1 MRARLL
7 ALAVLMFALLVG
19 RAARAGD
26 PRLVWRTLETPH
38 FYIHYYVEEER
49 LARRVAVVAEA
60 AHDKLVPFFDHE
72 VKHKTHVVL
81 SDQTDDANGSATVIP
96 FPTIRLNATAPD
108 DRSELNDYDDWLSA
122 LIMHEYTHVVHLDT
136 THGVARV
143 INAILGLGELGQ
155 VYAPNQAQPH
165 FIIEGLA
172 VFEETERTSGG
183 RLRSSVYDM
192 WLRTATLEGKFQRL
206 DQFSNSPIQF
216 PQGNSIY
223 LYGSAFLHYIASRYG
238 NDVFRRLSHYYGGT
252 WLPGGI
258 NRALRDVTGGRGKGE
273 TFSTLYGPFRA
284 SMEERYRA
292 QLAEVEAAGRREG
305 TPLTSA
311 RLYSARPTFTCDG
324 KSVIWADSDGY
335 SRTQFRILDLPTD
348 DAAGTGRGRPPEP
361 RTFLKHA
368 GIGAAA
374 LSPDGR
380 TLFFTA
386 SQVYRT
392 ESFYND
398 LFAYDLPTR
407 EVRQL
412 THGLRAEAPDLS
424 PDGDTLAFATNSLS
438 SRSLV
443 VASVLRD
450 EGGRVIGVGEP
461 RTLVGN
467 SDDLSQVYTP
477 AWSPDGKTLAF
488 SWWRDGGRRDLWLY
502 RFGDDGGHLE
512 QLTDDRALDLEPRWS
527 PDGRYLYFVSD
538 RTGIY
543 NLYAWEAATGRTWQ
557 VTNVIGGVFEPAISP
572 DGKTAVYI
580 EGIADGWRLSRFA
593 LEPSR
598 FVTAPVTE
606 PRAPRPLPDVPAG
619 LSELPSRPYEAWR
632 TAWPHTLGLASYHDP
647 FGQVLALSL
656 SGSDVVGH
664 HAWSLTTGFNFGRA
678 DAVSFSAG
686 YSYRRYF
693 PTFSL
698 SASRNLTRRG
708 GLYIDGVN
716 HSYVEDD
723 YSASAGVSLPVLR
736 RIDQSATLSFN
747 YNFAWLR
754 NLDRDKVPL
763 DPSLI
768 SPVFP
773 ETGRVA
779 SLGISFSY
787 SNAYRY
793 LYSVSAEEGRSLGI
807 SAGFSFHGIGSQYNV
822 ATASWRYSEYVPF
835 PFKNHVLIL
844 GYRGGIS
851 GGDIHRRSNWAL
863 GGYAPQPDPL
873 RSFFDFTRPGGAT
886 LRGYPYSSIYGNQYH
901 VLNAEYRFPIWR
913 VERGYET
920 LPIYFQLLHGAVF
933 VDAGNAFSGPFD
945 FDNLK
950 NFKVGV
956 GAELRL
962 DAYLFYNVGA
972 TFQLGY
978 ARGLMSGGKNQV
990 YFLLNNPF

>member
-1 MRARLL
+1 MRRHRGALALFVLVAALL
-7 ALAVLMFALLVG
+7 AA
-19 RAARAGD
+19 RSSRAGD

-49 LARRVAVVAEA
+49 LARRLAVVAEA

-108 DRSELNDYDDWLSA
+108 DRSELNDYDDWLSG
-122 LIMHEYTHVVHLDT
+122 LILHEYTHIVHLDT

-172 VFEETERTSGG
+172 VFEETERSSGG
-183 RLRSSVYDM
+183 RLRSSIYDM
-192 WLRTATLEGKFQRL
+192 WLRTATLAGKFQRL

-223 LYGSAFLHYIASRYG
+223 LYGSAFLRYIASRYG

-273 TFSTLYGPFRA
+273 TFSSLYLPFRR

-305 TPLTSA
+305 MPITGP
-311 RLYSARPTFTCDG
+311 RLYAARPTFTRDG
-324 KSVIWADSDGY
+324 KAVIWADSDGR
-335 SRTQFRILDLPTD
+335 SRTQFRILSVEDPGDDRLP
-348 DAAGTGRGRPPEP
+348 RPK
-361 RTFLKHA
+361 TFLKRS
-368 GIGAAA
+368 GVGASA

-380 TLFFTA
+380 ALYFTA
-386 SQVYRT
+386 KEVYRT
-392 ESFYND
+392 ESYYSD
-398 LFAYDLPTR
+398 LFAFDLQTR

-424 PDGDTLAFATNSLS
+424 PDGKTLAFATNSLS

-443 VASVLRD
+443 TAAVLRD
-450 EGGRVIGVGEP
+450 DDGRVIGVGEP

-477 AWSPDGKTLAF
+477 AWSPDGKALAF
-488 SWWRDGGRRDLWLY
+488 SWWRDGGHRDLWLY
-502 RFGDDGGHLE
+502 RFGDDGGRLE
-512 QLTDDRALDLEPRWS
+512 QVTDDRALDLEPRWS

-543 NLYAWEAATGRTWQ
+543 NLYAWETATGRTFQ
-557 VTNVIGGVFEPAISP
+557 VTNVVGGVFEPAISP
-572 DGKTAVYI
+572 DGKTAVYV
-580 EGIADGWRLSRFA
+580 EGVADGWRLSRLA
-593 LEPSR
+593 LDPSR
-598 FVTAPVTE
+598 FVAAPTS
-606 PRAPRPLPDVPAG
+606 APSAARPVPDVPPG
-619 LSELPSRPYEAWR
+619 RSTLPSRPYQAWR
-632 TAWPHTLGLASYHDP
+632 TAWPHTLGLSSYHDP
-647 FGQVLALSL
+647 FGQVLALTL
-656 SGSDVVGH
+656 SGGDVVGH
-664 HAWSLTTGFNFGRA
+664 HAWSLSAGFNLARA
-678 DAVSFSAG
+678 DAISVAAS
-686 YSYRRYF
+686 YSYTRLF
-693 PTFSL
+693 PTFTL
-698 SASRNLTRRG
+698 SASRNLTRHG
-708 GLYIDGVN
+708 GFYIDGVN
-716 HSYVEDD
+716 TAYDEDD
-723 YSASAGVSLPVLR
+723 YSASAGVSLPLLR
-736 RIDQSATLSFN
+736 RIDRSATLSFN

-754 NLDRDKVPL
+754 NLDRDQVPL

-793 LYSVSAEEGRSLGI
+793 LYSVSTEEGRALGLTV
-807 SAGFSFHGIGSQYNV
+807 GFSFRGIGSQYNV

-835 PFKNHVLIL
+835 PFKNHVLVL
-844 GYRGGIS
+844 SYRGGVS
-851 GGDIHRRSNWAL
+851 GGDIHRRANWAL

-933 VDAGNAFSGPFD
+933 ADAGNAFSDAFD
-945 FDNLK
+945 IANLK
-950 NFKVGV
+950 RFKVGV

-962 DAYLFYNVGA
+962 DAYLFYNVSA

-978 ARGLMSGGKNQV
+978 ARGLMSGGRNQV